1 MSLITNIDNI
11 KNTAALGVS
20 VYIPSGNV
28 DGLYGPYTAPS
39 NDKNDWYIEYVD
51 GNGDTKRLPN
61 NTSVYETKYDYA
73 KALATLVMEQKN
85 TFNLGQKVSIVG
97 DDNKPL
103 EHTVVYNEDGNLELV
118 DSRYVDIFNINFHS
132 LQTTG
137 AMQGYQVSGKFFNL
151 PESKF
156 ITPTFERDGIQY
168 NKIFHGWRFGKIVNS
183 DVILS
188 NDIYNALELVDLSE
202 HYTLEGTE
210 KQINLYGEY
219 IIPEDVIIDFEN
231 QFLDEDGTNFEDN
244 YHLDDFCVSEFD
256 YYEDENKIVYK
267 KPEDWDSNYKTYY
280 YINDNNNEI
289 NYYTFQEI
297 AWLLVYTDD
306 TNHDITRGDDYCWSS
321 NNTKIGTN
329 TNTGVYWNI
338 NKEYTNILYNPNQYQ
353 YIIINDD
360 NYYNTKYVWQ
370 PIEGV
375 EGYNSTNKQVAYSSR
390 KWYKLVLKST
400 FRNTF
405 TNTNVQCINS
415 NFDEYKYYKL
425 YTNPVINSLS
435 MFSNGSL
442 YGDVVYD
449 LFETSLLTAQ
459 TGCITQIS
467 TELRPPYN
475 RKFEFSHWLVNA
487 YEDNQTSHIS
497 NTKTYNKPITSFK
510 LEELKVNTNSNDD
523 KYCDYYKIIPVY
535 KKRNSFAKLL
545 LTTNL
550 SNEEKFGT
558 IEILTTPQTVKTK
571 EINDNNTIIN
581 TTLFNPNRIAG
592 IDKDGNLFISTNVS
606 GITIDEITIGEDE
619 NKKTYQCFNI
629 DIEKYPTI
637 KIKAIPTESQTKGQI
652 PLFLKWTGTIE
663 QENDTIDLN
672 LTGGGFY
679 ELKSW
684 FILDGDLMAKVHLM
698 KYSGEF
704 GRIQGVTTR
713 IYGWKYSMMSN
724 IDNLIQISNDT
735 PQVKEYLSYNQNSIL
750 NTTTTKTTN
759 RTITGLNYATTSK
772 NTNANLIPLNSTEV
786 FTKVIDDENQ
796 LDVNGTAYI
805 DISNNENGCYLY
817 IEIGNNSPFEFTG
830 WGDSSTDYT
839 TEILNDGGIKYVRYI
854 EVDAPLDY
862 SYVANFNRKVN
873 SQTGGDG
880 SAVKDSF
887 ATLTEITKEIR
898 NTFSP
903 TKNIIPTN
911 INNTNNTNITNG
923 IITGGVKSGLSVG
936 GAVYVGEDAFSQ
948 AQLNN
953 ITIPITINEGNVNN
967 ESNKKTVYVEVENI
981 NEIKTQNNTI
991 ENLSKNL
998 TINSILNIASQ
1009 NAGKNSNEEQTTTFD
1024 TQLNKQTVVKNTS
1037 FNSTTI
1043 RFNNKQIQ

>member
-39 NDKNDWYIEYVD
+39 DKNEWYIEYVD
-51 GNGDTKRLPN
+51 GNGDTKRLPDK
-61 NTSVYETKYDYA
+61 TSVYETKYDYA
-73 KALATLVMEQKN
+73 KALATLVMQQKN
-85 TFNLGQKVSIVG
+85 TFNLGQKISIVG

-103 EHTVVYNEDGNLELV
+103 EHTVVYNEDGNLELI

-168 NKIFHGWRFGKIVNS
+168 NKIFHGWRFGEIVNS

-219 IIPEDVIIDFEN
+219 IIPEDVIVDFEN

-256 YYEDENKIVYK
+256 YYDDENKIVYK

-289 NYYTFQEI
+289 KYYTFQEV
-297 AWLLVYTDD
+297 AWLVVYTDD
-306 TNHDITRGDDYCWSS
+306 TNHDNMTRGDDYCWSS
-321 NNTKIGTN
+321 YNTKIGTN

-353 YIIINDD
+353 YITINDD

-449 LFETSLLTAQ
+449 LFETSLLTAH

-475 RKFEFSHWLVNA
+475 RKFEFSHWVVNA
-487 YEDNQTSHIS
+487 YDDNQTSHITS
-497 NTKTYNKPITSFK
+497 TKTYNKPITSFK
-510 LEELKVNTNSNDD
+510 LEELKLNTNSNED

-550 SNEEKFGT
+550 SKEEKFGT

-571 EINDNNTIIN
+571 EINNDNTIIN
-581 TTLFNPNRIAG
+581 TTLITPNRIGG
-592 IDKDGNLFISTNVS
+592 IDKDGNLFIEPNVS
-606 GITIDEITIGEDE
+606 GITIEEITIGEDE
-619 NKKTYQCFNI
+619 NKKKYQCFKIN
-629 DIEKYPTI
+629 IEKYSTI
-637 KIKAIPTESQTKGQI
+637 KIKAIPTESQTKGQT

-684 FILDGDLMAKVHLM
+684 FILDGDLMAKVHLLR
-698 KYSGEF
+698 YSGEF
-704 GRIQGVTTR
+704 GKIIGVDVG
-713 IYGWKYSMMSN
+713 IYGWKYSMLEN
-724 IDNLIQISNDT
+724 IDKVITIKDESPT
-735 PQVKEYLSYNQNSIL
+735 PNYLSYNTTSVFDVNSVQNH
-750 NTTTTKTTN
+750 NN
-759 RTITGLNYATTSK
+759 RTITGLNYVATSRDV
-772 NTNANLIPLNSTEV
+772 NANLTPLFNTQV
-786 FTKVIDDENQ
+786 FTKTIDEDNQ
-796 LDVNGTAYI
+796 LDINGIAYI
-805 DISNNENGCYLY
+805 DITNNENGCYLY
-817 IEIGNNSPFEFTG
+817 INVTNEASHEFVG
-830 WGDSSTDYT
+830 FGDDDTNYT
-839 TEILNDGGIKYVRYI
+839 TEILTNSIKYIRYI
-854 EVDAPLDY
+854 EVSAPLDY
-862 SYVANFNRKVN
+862 SFIVNFRKKTN
-873 SQTGGDG
+873 TESSDMTT
-880 SAVKDSF
+880 VKDSF
-887 ATLTEITKEIR
+887 TSLNDMVKDIKM
-898 NTFSP
+898 NFSA
-903 TKNIIPTN
+903 TKNTD
-911 INNTNNTNITNG
+911 TNNTSTINKRAVNPGG
-923 IITGGVKSGLSVG
+923 INTGLSVG
-936 GAVYVGEDAFSQ
+936 GSVYVGENAFQ
-948 AQLNN
+948 EAIVNKTTL
-953 ITIPITINEGNVNN
+953 PIILMEDDSTQQ
-967 ESNKKTVYVEVENI
+967 TVYVEVENI
-981 NEIKTQNNTI
+981 NDIINNSGNIDIATNNT
-991 ENLSKNL
+991 
-998 TINSILNIASQ
+998 TINSIINIASQ
-1009 NAGKNSNEEQTTTFD
+1009 NAGKTSTEELSVSYD
-1024 TQLNKQTVVKNTS
+1024 TQLNRQSTVTNTS
-1037 FNSTTI
+1037 FKNTTI
-1043 RFNNKQIQ
+1043 RFNNKVI